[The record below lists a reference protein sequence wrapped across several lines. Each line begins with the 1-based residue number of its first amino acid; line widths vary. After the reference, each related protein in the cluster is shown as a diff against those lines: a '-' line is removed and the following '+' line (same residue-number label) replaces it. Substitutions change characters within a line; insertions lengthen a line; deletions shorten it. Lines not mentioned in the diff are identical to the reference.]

1 MNGLSLAVSLILIAV
16 FIGSVLDGRK
26 KGFVRI
32 TLSLLST
39 IICGFVAA
47 AFADPVA
54 AYIAENF
61 VHESFV
67 SGVSLAL
74 TNAISNGSK
83 NLAEALPEYIVTAVN
98 NFDAGLLSDISTSVN
113 TAELA
118 EKIYTAIEST
128 VIIGILYLIAFF
140 VIFAV
145 CSFVLKFVV
154 SAIDKVF
161 RLPVLK
167 NLNKMLGTLVGGIKG
182 LVVLAIISVSLYL
195 IAAIFPETQFAVA
208 VNGSSV
214 QRVIFETVSMMF

>member
-1 MNGLSLAVSLILIAV
+1 MNGLSLAVSLILVAI
-16 FIGSVLDGRK
+16 FIGSVLDGRR

-39 IICGFVAA
+39 IICGLVAA

-54 AYIAENF
+54 TYIAENF

-74 TNAISNGSK
+74 SNAISDGSK

-98 NFDAGLLSDISTSVN
+98 NFDAGLLSDISSSVN

-118 EKIYTAIEST
+118 EKIYSAIEST

-145 CSFVLKFVV
+145 CSFVMKFVI

-167 NLNKMLGTLVGGIKG
+167 NLNKMLGTVVGGIKG
-182 LVVLAIISVSLYL
+182 LVVLAIISVALYL
-195 IAAIFPETQFAVA
+195 IATIFPETQFAAA
-208 VNGSSV
+208 VNGSAV
-214 QRVIFETVSMMF
+214 QRIIFETVSMIF